1 MKEVDMN
8 KPVIAL
14 APMRRLCEKAGAERV
29 SDAAAKELAKVLEE
43 IGIKIAKEA
52 FDYAIY
58 AGRKTIKMKD
68 IEIAIKKVTGK

>member
-1 MKEVDMN
+1 MN
-8 KPVIAL
+8 KSIIAI

-29 SDAAAKELAKVLEE
+29 SDAAAQELAKVLEE
-43 IGIKIAKEA
+43 IGTKIAKEA

-68 IEIAIKKVTGK
+68 IEIAIKKVIKK

>member
-1 MKEVDMN
+1 MN
-8 KPVIAL
+8 KSVIAL

-29 SDAAAKELAKVLEE
+29 SDAAAHELSKVLEE

-68 IEIAIKKVTGK
+68 IEIAIKKVIGE

>member
-1 MKEVDMN
+1 MN

-29 SDAAAKELAKVLEE
+29 SDAAAQELAKVLEE
-43 IGIKIAKEA
+43 IGTKIAREA
-52 FDYAIY
+52 LDYAVY

-68 IEIAIKKVTGK
+68 IEIAIKKIIGKQ